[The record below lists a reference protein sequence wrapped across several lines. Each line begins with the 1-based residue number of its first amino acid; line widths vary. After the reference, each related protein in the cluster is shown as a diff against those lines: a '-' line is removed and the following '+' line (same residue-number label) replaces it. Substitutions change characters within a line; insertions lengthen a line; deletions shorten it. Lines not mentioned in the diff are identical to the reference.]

1 MSEGPTTLDRAAVT
15 ASDEGA
21 DNTLLGVLVFI
32 ASEIMF
38 FAGLFG
44 AYFNARSARTEWP
57 PKGFEIDVT
66 VAAILTV
73 VLLTSSLTMQYAVS
87 RIRAGDRSGMV
98 RAVAVTVTLGILFLL
113 GQAFDY
119 LTLGFGPASGT
130 YGALF
135 FTLTGFH
142 GAHVFGG
149 VVALLV
155 ILFRGAGGQF
165 SARHHT
171 AVEAV
176 GAYWHFVDVVWIC
189 LFSTIYLLR

>member
-1 MSEGPTTLDRAAVT
+1 MSESPTTLDRAAVT

-44 AYFNARSARTEWP
+44 AYFNARAARTEWP
-57 PKGFEIDVT
+57 PQGFEIDVT

-73 VLLTSSLTMQYAVS
+73 MLLTSSLTMQYAVS

-119 LTLGFGPASGT
+119 STLGFGPASGT

-155 ILFRGAGGQF
+155 ILFRGADGQF

>member
-1 MSEGPTTLDRAAVT
+1 MSEAPTLTERTAV
-15 ASDEGA
+15 APRDEGA

-38 FAGLFG
+38 FAGLFA
-44 AYFNARSARTEWP
+44 AYFNARSARTVWP
-57 PKGFEIDVT
+57 PAGFELDVT

-73 VLLTSSLTMQYAVS
+73 VLVTSSFTMQYAVS
-87 RIRAGDRSGMV
+87 RIKAGDRRGMV
-98 RAVAVTVTLGILFLL
+98 RAISVTVALGILFLL

-119 LTLGFGPASGT
+119 STLGFGPGSGT

-189 LFSTIYLLR
+189 VFSTIYLLH